1 MNRNDYRP
9 RRAERKKHRHP
20 IRAVIIVLFVL
31 AALAVGVPR
40 LRQDPAQRDA
50 QQVDAARSAQQEEDS
65 GAASVALEPS
75 PAASGSGSTA
85 ENSSSGTSD
94 RSAVDA
100 DASSPADASTP
111 TDGNADGID
120 LLMLVN
126 STPSLP
132 EGYHADCGWS

>member
-20 IRAVIIVLFVL
+20 IRAIIIVLFIL

-40 LRQDPAQRDA
+40 LRQDPG
-50 QQVDAARSAQQEEDS
+50 SAI
-65 GAASVALEPS
+65 
-75 PAASGSGSTA
+75 
-85 ENSSSGTSD
+85 ENSGSGTSD
-94 RSAVDA
+94 RSAVEA

-111 TDGNADGID
+111 TDGSADGID

-126 STPSLP
+126 RRTHLSRSS
-132 EGYHADCGWS
+132 ADV